1 MNDLNNVKKV
11 FENNEDVFLAYI
23 FGSRATNE
31 ANLSSDYDFAV
42 YLNPKDKNKISN
54 TKLDLLAK
62 ITSTLKTDNVDLLVL
77 NTSEKV
83 ELNYEVITKGKLLKE
98 VEPYKLI
105 IEPNILNEYFD
116 FKESLIRNGLTKST

>member
-1 MNDLNNVKKV
+1 MNDLSGVKKV
-11 FENNEDVFLAYI
+11 FENNEDVFLAYL

-42 YLNPKDKNKISN
+42 YLNPKNKISN

-105 IEPNILNEYFD
+105 VEPNILNEYFD
-116 FKESLIRNGLTKST
+116 FKESLIRNGLTKSI